1 MTTSAR
7 ILVIEDSRLVGEIL
21 TCALEQE
28 GCTAVVARTAAQG
41 IDLAQR
47 LQPDLILADLGVGGD
62 VIVGLSRVVAADVPI
77 IVLSAAG
84 RNLGEC
90 GTARVA
96 RVFGEP
102 FYPSEVVAAAMDA
115 LQSPARLSR

>member
-1 MTTSAR
+1 MTPSAR
-7 ILVIEDSRLVGEIL
+7 ILVIEDSRLVGDIL

-28 GCTAVVARTAAQG
+28 GCTAIVARTAAQG

-62 VIVGLSRVVAADVPI
+62 VVARLSHVVADVPI
-77 IVLSAAG
+77 IVISAAG
-84 RNLGEC
+84 RNLGDCET
-90 GTARVA
+90 GRAA

-115 LQSPARLSR
+115 LQSPARLGR

>member
-1 MTTSAR
+1 VATSAR

-28 GCTAVVARTAAQG
+28 GCTAFVARTAAQG

-47 LQPDLILADLGVGGD
+47 IEPDLILADLGVGGD
-62 VIVGLSRVVAADVPI
+62 VVAALSQVVGADVPI
-77 IVLSAAG
+77 IVISASG
-84 RNLGEC
+84 RNLAEC
-90 GTARVA
+90 GTNRVA

-102 FYPSEVVAAAMDA
+102 FYPAEVAAAAVEA